1 MERKIWLIINLVIYY
16 GLGYLFDLPALLI
29 YETMPISLLIDLRGI
44 TVIDAEGF
52 RPGVGIIVCNQEG
65 QVLWA
70 RRLRQ
75 NAWQFPQ
82 GGIQANETVEEALF
96 RELYEEL
103 GLESTDVE
111 ILGSTRSW
119 LHYWLPQHLLRRH
132 IQPLCIGQKQK
143 WFLLRMLSTEEKVKF
158 DLTNSPEFDRWR
170 WVHYWY
176 PLKQVIAFKRHVY
189 RRALEE
195 LAPLI
200 PQVLQEKRTPRTYQ
214 VPEAALESN

>member
-1 MERKIWLIINLVIYY
+1 M
-16 GLGYLFDLPALLI
+16 
-29 YETMPISLLIDLRGI
+29 IDE
-44 TVIDAEGF
+44 EGF
-52 RPGVGIIVCNQEG
+52 RPGVGIIVSNQQG

-70 RRLRQ
+70 RRIRQ

-82 GGIQANETVEEALF
+82 GGIQANETAEEALF
-96 RELYEEL
+96 RELHEEL

-119 LHYWLPQHLLRRH
+119 LHYWLPQHLLRHH

-143 WFLLRMLSTEEKVKF
+143 WFLLKLVGEESKVHF
-158 DLTNSPEFDRWR
+158 DATNSPEFDRWR
-170 WVHYWY
+170 WVYYWY

-195 LAPLI
+195 LAPLL
-200 PQVLQEKRTPRTYQ
+200 PQVIQQKRASRIHR
-214 VPEAALESN
+214 VVEELDLS

>member
-1 MERKIWLIINLVIYY
+1 MKAIVLQRKLVCPSVPFMEQCKISKFINKK
-16 GLGYLFDLPALLI
+16 GF
-29 YETMPISLLIDLRGI
+29 

-52 RPGVGIIVCNQEG
+52 RPGVGIIVSNDQG

-70 RRLRQ
+70 RRIRQ

-82 GGIQANETVEEALF
+82 GGMNENETEEEALY
-96 RELYEEL
+96 REMYEEL

-111 ILGSTRSW
+111 MIGSTRGW
-119 LHYWLPQHLLRRH
+119 LYYWLPQHLLRHH

-143 WFLLRMLSTEEKVKF
+143 WFLLKLTAGEDKVKF

-170 WVHYWY
+170 WVNYWY

-195 LAPLI
+195 LAPMI
-200 PQVLQEKRTPRTYQ
+200 PAVIQQKRLSRTHQVKE
-214 VPEAALESN
+214 EALELS